1 MIKFLLYLDVDKS
14 GIIFLKPGDKVQV
27 NLTVKAFRQLQDNAI
42 YGGWEEGMEQVSVWA
57 TLVVNG
63 SCLQNLTT
71 YQYNSLYYLL
81 VNIEGRISFACIFT
95 PCFKRFPLYAGNNY
109 SCLDSLNFSLVVYK
123 NIPNSL

>member
-14 GIIFLKPGDKVQV
+14 GIIFLKPGDKVKV
-27 NLTVKAFRQLQDNAI
+27 NLTVKAFRQLQDNDI

-71 YQYNSLYYLL
+71 YQYNPLFYLL
-81 VNIEGRISFACIFT
+81 VNIEGRISFGVLNVF
-95 PCFKRFPLYAGNNY
+95 LYALELTIVDSFKHFFGFPV
-109 SCLDSLNFSLVVYK
+109 SC
-123 NIPNSL
+123 I